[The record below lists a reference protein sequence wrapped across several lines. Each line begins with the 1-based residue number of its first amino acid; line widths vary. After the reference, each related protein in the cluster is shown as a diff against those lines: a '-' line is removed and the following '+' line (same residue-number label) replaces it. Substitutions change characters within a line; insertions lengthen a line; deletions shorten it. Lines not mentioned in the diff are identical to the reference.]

1 MSLLSRDYAWYIPF
15 SFAARRPEYPGPCA
29 VSSQK
34 PLAFF
39 KRRWPNSNGHAS
51 ESQCDTKC
59 NQPSLIFRVYV
70 TPALAARKSPPALCL
85 PGKRPPGARALGAN
99 VALRAAGPRLRP
111 RRQRHSSCCTL
122 WRISDTSGRR
132 NKHHP
137 VLFSDHAQ
145 SVAFPH
151 ATALPGYTGLR
162 TVSRLALKCRRPMTR
177 ATS

>member
-34 PLAFF
+34 PLAFL

-51 ESQCDTKC
+51 ESQCDMKC

-85 PGKRPPGARALGAN
+85 PGKRPPGARAFGAN

-111 RRQRHSSCCTL
+111 RANDIVLAVRFGAFRT
-122 WRISDTSGRR
+122 RR
-132 NKHHP
+132 VEEINITRFCFPITRNLSHFLMP
-137 VLFSDHAQ
+137 LRCLAIR
-145 SVAFPH
+145 AFERYH
-151 ATALPGYTGLR
+151 G
-162 TVSRLALKCRRPMTR
+162 SH
-177 ATS
+177 